1 MKEPLQADQF
11 NRRQFLE
18 GLIAAAAV
26 LADGAAAYS
35 DEPATEV
42 FLVPNFHPASCGW
55 LANFSTERS
64 IVRTAIIDHL
74 DRVRDDP
81 SYKFVLSEVNNMIA
95 IMNFHPERVEELKQR
110 VKEGRVELV
119 NANFLE
125 MTVNLSGGEALI
137 KQGVE
142 GSRWQEQLMGV
153 HPRFMW
159 IIDTCGFHDQMGQI
173 TAGLG
178 LDAMVYE
185 RKNKTSDKMHW
196 VESPDGSRVLALALT
211 ATAAFSKFFSTK
223 EPLTTEE
230 LKKLGEEADRW
241 AKKPPGGAP
250 GLILG
255 GSGDYNLA
263 PL

>member
-1 MKEPLQADQF
+1 MKKTHQTMSL

-18 GLIAAAAV
+18 SIAAAAAV
-26 LADGAAAYS
+26 LNYTGGTAYS
-35 DEPATEV
+35 ADAVEEV

-55 LANFSTERS
+55 LANFSTERLYCANS
-64 IVRTAIIDHL
+64 YIDHL

-95 IMNFHPERVEELKQR
+95 IMNFHPDRIDELKQR
-110 VKEGRVELV
+110 AKEGRVELV
-119 NANFLE
+119 NGNFLE

-142 GSRWQEQLMGV
+142 GSRWQEQMMGV

-178 LDAMVYE
+178 LDAMV
-185 RKNKTSDKMHW
+185 
-196 VESPDGSRVLALALT
+196 
-211 ATAAFSKFFSTK
+211 
-223 EPLTTEE
+223 
-230 LKKLGEEADRW
+230 
-241 AKKPPGGAP
+241 
-250 GLILG
+250 
-255 GSGDYNLA
+255 
-263 PL
+263 